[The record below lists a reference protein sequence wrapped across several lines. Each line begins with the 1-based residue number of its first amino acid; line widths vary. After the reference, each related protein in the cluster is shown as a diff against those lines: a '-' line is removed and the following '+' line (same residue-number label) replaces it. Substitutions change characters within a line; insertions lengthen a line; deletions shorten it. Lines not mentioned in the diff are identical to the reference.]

1 MSVKRLTLH
10 NKPDLAA
17 TRGPVPGT
25 AHVVAKA
32 AAHRGAYEWEFS
44 LDQKTWTSTP
54 TTLQAKTTVSGL
66 TSGSTYFFRV
76 RPVVKT
82 GEEAWM
88 QIVSLVVA

>member
-1 MSVKRLTLH
+1 MSVKKLTLR

-17 TRGPVPGT
+17 TLGPVPGT
-25 AHVVAKA
+25 AHLVAKA
-32 AAHRGAYEWEFS
+32 AAHRVAYEWQFS
-44 LDQKTWTSTP
+44 LDQKTWTSAP

-82 GEEAWM
+82 GEAAWS
-88 QIVSLVVA
+88 QIVSLLVA